1 MTDKEKTNEIN
12 RIIASL
18 REKYSLDEIK
28 CILKDARIKVITLI
42 NYGDYLPEET
52 DDPLID
58 ESDLPF

>member
-1 MTDKEKTNEIN
+1 MTDKEKTNEVN
-12 RIIASL
+12 SIIAGL
-18 REKYSLDEIK
+18 REKYSLYEIK

-52 DDPLID
+52 GDPLID

>member
-1 MTDKEKTNEIN
+1 MTDIEKNNEIT
-12 RIIASL
+12 RIISNL
-18 REKYSLDEIK
+18 RKKYSLEDIK

-52 DDPLID
+52 DDPPID